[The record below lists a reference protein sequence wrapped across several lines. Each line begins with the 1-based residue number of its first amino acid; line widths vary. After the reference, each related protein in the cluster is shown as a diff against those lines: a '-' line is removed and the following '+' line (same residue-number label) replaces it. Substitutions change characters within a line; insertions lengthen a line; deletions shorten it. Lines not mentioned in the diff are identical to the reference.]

1 MSAIVA
7 GSALERLTASL
18 GSSTAKQRPLEE
30 LSTAELELRVMLNE
44 HRARVA
50 KRAGFFAGLAGGALG
65 AGRLLK

>member
-7 GSALERLTASL
+7 GSALERFAASL

-30 LSTAELELRVMLNE
+30 LSLEELELRVLLNE

-50 KRAGFFAGLAGGALG
+50 KRAGFLAGFTGGALG
-65 AGRLLK
+65 AGKFLK